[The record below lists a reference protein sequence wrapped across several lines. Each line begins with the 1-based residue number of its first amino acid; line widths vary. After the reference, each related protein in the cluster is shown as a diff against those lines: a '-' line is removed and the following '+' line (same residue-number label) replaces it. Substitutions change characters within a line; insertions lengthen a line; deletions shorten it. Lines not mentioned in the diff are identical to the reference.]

1 MKKHEIGSFIN
12 NGMTSQEIQ
21 ERIKDFP
28 YEPSIQY
35 FVDIGY
41 SLNTA
46 KQYRSRLKKNNRILS
61 KQDNKN
67 GSFVISPKADKANI
81 ILDTSAL
88 KSEET
93 VDILENANSII
104 VLYPTIK
111 EFDTLNKSEN
121 GSAYFKFMIR
131 EQTRKILFSEDS
143 KYRLVPFGYKVNCY
157 TDELI
162 LDYLFNLPIAERPTL
177 LTCDHNLALRAK
189 CLGFEYIDFIMNNNH
204 KANNASTST
213 RTPIKDHFMDSNQK
227 PKIQS
232 PKNSMTDLGVR
243 IVYDE
248 IINIHKY
255 NRKARIFLVKNGI
268 CQNLYNTSQVEPE
281 QVEYFAVIAESKKNS
296 VIKIQKIWLENNQKE
311 KKEFQCY
318 CEDDFKPLE
327 GILHPTILNSAKEL
341 L

>member
-1 MKKHEIGSFIN
+1 MQKHEIGSFIN

-28 YEPSIQY
+28 YNPSIEY
-35 FVDIGY
+35 FVNLGY
-41 SLNTA
+41 SQSTARLYRARLN
-46 KQYRSRLKKNNRILS
+46 KNNSCSAKLGS
-61 KQDNKN
+61 QN
-67 GSFVISPKADKANI
+67 GSFVISPKADKSNI

-93 VDILENANSII
+93 VDILENASSVTI
-104 VLYPTIK
+104 LYPTIK

-131 EQTRKILFSEDS
+131 EQTRKILFSNTS
-143 KYRLVPFGYKVNCY
+143 KYRLVPFGHKVNCY

-162 LDYLFNLPIAERPTL
+162 LDYLFNLPVSERPTL

-189 CLGFEYIDFIMNNNH
+189 CLGFEYIDFIMNNNY
-204 KANNASTST
+204 KSKTQPS
-213 RTPIKDHFMDSNQK
+213 
-227 PKIQS
+227 
-232 PKNSMTDLGVR
+232 KNSMTDLGVR